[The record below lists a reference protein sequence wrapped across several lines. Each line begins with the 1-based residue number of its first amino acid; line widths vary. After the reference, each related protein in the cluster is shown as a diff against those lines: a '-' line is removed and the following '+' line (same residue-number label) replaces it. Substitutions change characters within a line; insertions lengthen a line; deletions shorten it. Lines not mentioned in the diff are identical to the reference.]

1 MFKNMKIGLRLGL
14 GFGLVLF
21 MLLGIAVLSIN
32 RLNELN
38 NEVNRLAQDLWPKAV
53 SANHII
59 DLVNMNAIA
68 ARDLILHDDEA
79 GKARHSELI
88 AQNKRDIT
96 ATMTDFEKRIF
107 TAIGK
112 VLFAKLV
119 EARA

>member
-38 NEVNRLAQDLWPKAV
+38 NEVNRLAQDLCPKAV

-79 GKARHSELI
+79 GMARQSELI
-88 AQNKRDIT
+88 AQNKRDIAATKPDIEKRRNT
-96 ATMTDFEKRIF
+96 ATDKE
-107 TAIGK
+107 
-112 VLFAKLV
+112 L
-119 EARA
+119 